1 MVVRKQKKSK
11 RMRGRAWHG
20 WGSKKKHRGAGNRS
34 GRGNA
39 GRGKRSGHKK
49 PSFLKRME
57 FLGHKGFTVHG
68 ALQEKREARAVNV
81 EFIQQHLDEFVRE
94 GKVEKRNDEYIIDAE
109 KMGWQK
115 ILGSGQVREKLHIT
129 ARVFSKKAKEKI
141 EKAKGVVISAEQ

>member
-49 PSFLKRME
+49 PSFLKRKE
-57 FLGHKGFTVHG
+57 FLGQIGFTLHG
-68 ALQEKREARAVNV
+68 TQEKRNIVAVNL
-81 EFIQQHLDEFVRE
+81 EFIQQHLDAFVQE
-94 GKVEKRNDEYIIDAE
+94 GKIEKKGDDYIIDAD

-115 ILGSGQVREKLHIT
+115 ILGTGHVKNKLHIT
-129 ARVFSKKAKEKI
+129 AQGFSKKAKEKI
-141 EKAKGVVISAEQ
+141 EKAKGIVNLAEQ